1 MTYVMRT
8 MKIIPCNNIFKSQKV
23 YLNLDHRASPTY
35 YISYIIYHV
44 AGSLWWL
51 ISAVTED
58 TVLASGKRIKTRC
71 KSLLLHFDCVT
82 NDTWDKR
89 HMPYIW
95 HMTAPTAPR
104 IIMNCVSLGI
114 LFRMINLEDCTILY
128 KSYECSYPSGRYY
141 VQLYISKFCSHLF

>member
-1 MTYVMRT
+1 MSYVMRT
-8 MKIIPCNNIFKSQKV
+8 MKIIPCNNIFKSQNV
-23 YLNLDHRASPTY
+23 YLLDLDHRAPTY
-35 YISYIIYHV
+35 YVFYIIYHV
-44 AGSLWWL
+44 TCSLRWL

-82 NDTWDKR
+82 NNTWHKR

-95 HMTAPTAPR
+95 HMTHDRPHCSSH
-104 IIMNCVSLGI
+104 IMNCVSLGSI
-114 LFRMINLEDCTILY
+114 INLENSTILY

-141 VQLYISKFCSHLF
+141 VDIKVLFSPLLSL